1 MTAVRSRTSR
11 SHTRPTTRTQS
22 HQQQHLPKMSTLP
35 VLPKK
40 PLPAGRPREWYEA
53 HNRQLK
59 AMRIAIALLDT
70 GVYTAAQARNH
81 TIRATAHR
89 IGVHPPS
96 PTTCRL
102 VRSLLH

>member
-1 MTAVRSRTSR
+1 MSALST
-11 SHTRPTTRTQS
+11 
-22 HQQQHLPKMSTLP
+22 LPKTTTTTATTTPAHFSTLP

-40 PLPAGRPREWYEA
+40 PLPAGRPREWYVT

-70 GVYTAAQARNH
+70 GVYTPQQAHNGV
-81 TIRATAHR
+81 IRATADR

-96 PTTCRL
+96 TTTCRL
-102 VRSLLH
+102 VRSLLP

>member
-1 MTAVRSRTSR
+1 
-11 SHTRPTTRTQS
+11 
-22 HQQQHLPKMSTLP
+22 MSTLP

-40 PLPAGRPREWYEA
+40 PLPAGRPREWYET

-70 GVYTAAQARNH
+70 GVYTAARAHNH
-81 TIRATAHR
+81 TIRYTAEC

-96 PTTCRL
+96 LTTCRL
-102 VRSLLH
+102 VRALLP

>member
-11 SHTRPTTRTQS
+11 SHSRPTTRAQ

-40 PLPAGRPREWYEA
+40 PLPAGLPREWYET
-53 HNRQLK
+53 HNRRLK

-70 GVYTAAQARNH
+70 GVYTAAQARNR
-81 TIRATAHR
+81 TIRTTAQR

-96 PTTCRL
+96 LTTCRL
-102 VRSLLH
+102 VRSLLP